1 MGKAKKGQLY
11 IRFSKEGRAQ
21 AETSQS
27 DGIDRVNIYIIFAWD
42 MCQPFFYMYSVLWL
56 KAVCL

>member
-1 MGKAKKGQLY
+1 MVRLRTHVRKIKKKKHEKPKMGKAKKGQLY

-27 DGIDRVNIYIIFAWD
+27 DGIDRVNIYIIFA
-42 MCQPFFYMYSVLWL
+42 
-56 KAVCL
+56 